1 MGYTNVTMHRLKDA
15 IKEGKA
21 KAAGLDEDK
30 LKSEDYNEDDK
41 LVKASQKAGAILYGL
56 FAACEEGKANPGKKH
71 IIAYTDSDLSTD
83 LALSGLNFDTIINGK
98 VDCSVSQR
106 FGQACAVNCSK
117 LLTEEEGGGIG
128 SGLARDSIV
137 HLTLRHKLR
146 QNLLPPLPLIID
158 TNCGHKAISG
168 EAAMDAVSMVRN
180 YKGSFDMDWLMC
192 VGICAKKAGREPI
205 GVTAIPWVA
214 SVGESNF
221 WSAGD
226 APVDDPCAKVR
237 PWFKIFAAITAMH
250 ESHKSNFEEVGLLTD
265 ECKAYVEWVKALQVE
280 DYKKLTDN
288 ILAKLGDGELVDMPN
303 PTIMGMSLDDLKAAA
318 K

>member
-15 IKEGKA
+15 IKDGRA

-30 LKSEDYNEDDK
+30 LKSEDYNADDK

-56 FAACEEGKANPGKKH
+56 ACACKEGKANKGKKH
-71 IIAYTDSDLSTD
+71 LIAYTDSDLSTD
-83 LALSGLNFDTIINGK
+83 LGLTGLNFDTILNGN

-106 FGQACAVNCSK
+106 FGQAFAVNCSK

-146 QNLLPPLPLIID
+146 QNLLPPLTLIID
-158 TNCGHKAISG
+158 TNCGHKCISG
-168 EAAMDAVSMVRN
+168 DAAKDAISMVRD

-192 VGICAKKAGREPI
+192 VGICSKKAGREPI

-221 WSAGD
+221 WSAPG
-226 APVDDPCAKVR
+226 AAAEDDPCIKDR
-237 PWFKIFAAITAMH
+237 H
-250 ESHKSNFEEVGLLTD
+250 
-265 ECKAYVEWVKALQVE
+265 
-280 DYKKLTDN
+280 
-288 ILAKLGDGELVDMPN
+288 LV
-303 PTIMGMSLDDLKAAA
+303 L
-318 K
+318 